1 MANLSQE
8 QLAHL
13 EQLLNE
19 RERALREDIHREVG
33 QKENVRDIASELAD
47 PGDLSFATLEVDLE
61 NAAVTRDLTELR
73 AIEAAHTRIA
83 NGTYGECVDCET
95 EIPYERLLVQP
106 TAERCA
112 PCQDMYEKTHAG
124 SLTNAVAKG
133 ATL

>member
-1 MANLSQE
+1 MANLNQE
-8 QLAHL
+8 KLAHL

-61 NAAVTRDLTELR
+61 NAAVTRDLAELR
-73 AIEAAHTRIA
+73 AIEAARARIA

-124 SLTNAVAKG
+124 SMTHAVAKG
-133 ATL
+133 ATM